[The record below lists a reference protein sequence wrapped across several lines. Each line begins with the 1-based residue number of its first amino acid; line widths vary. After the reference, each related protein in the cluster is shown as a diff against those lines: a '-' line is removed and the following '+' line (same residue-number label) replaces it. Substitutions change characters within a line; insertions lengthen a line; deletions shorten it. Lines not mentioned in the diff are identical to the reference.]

1 MNKTMKRLFGIAAL
15 MMVSMV
21 AGAQVKVDISEG
33 ITGGT
38 VTAAVEAPS
47 EEDGSVVVTLTV
59 TPDPGYYIT
68 KDDLVVVATMP
79 LPQQPAEPAET
90 RADGEGKD
98 VVLEGVLEL
107 TGDDPAN
114 LSDPREYSFTLQ
126 QGLGAW
132 VQKADFHVL
141 TTLELGDDVTS
152 LDDESLAGVSSITIK
167 GGFRVIELGRNDV
180 TGIDVIVPGHLYN
193 AYMAADGWSSANIVS
208 PEAVSMEG
216 VKFVEDQ
223 NQYDVYVSSEQDL
236 MVPVGVLA
244 YDIIGIQGNRILL
257 DDVKVIAK
265 GKPVL
270 LYSENIK
277 TNDLRTAV
285 AQEMRTRADDEKEP
299 ITDCALKVA
308 PAGGRQVTLGEVYLL
323 YNDKFY
329 LSQAGTIPEGNIY
342 LEITKEELQ
351 QRTRSFLTIGGDDDT
366 TAIDASHLSPLYP
379 SDVWHDLS
387 GRRLYAQPTAKG
399 IYIFGGKKVVI
410 K

>member
-265 GKPVL
+265 EFTRIIT
-270 LYSENIK
+270 YSDK
-277 TNDLRTAV
+277 LFSS
-285 AQEMRTRADDEKEP
+285 
-299 ITDCALKVA
+299 VA
-308 PAGGRQVTLGEVYLL
+308 P
-323 YNDKFY
+323 
-329 LSQAGTIPEGNIY
+329 
-342 LEITKEELQ
+342 
-351 QRTRSFLTIGGDDDT
+351 
-366 TAIDASHLSPLYP
+366 SH
-379 SDVWHDLS
+379 
-387 GRRLYAQPTAKG
+387 
-399 IYIFGGKKVVI
+399 
-410 K
+410 